1 MRKRIRDY
9 RPYSYDYDVMPLKT
23 RYQMLLEKMQNIN
36 VDVDTSKINV
46 TAKINYDDLNNMIG
60 KAIKDKS
67 INLNVPPA
75 KIDPEYLD
83 SIKSLI
89 VKSKCEVIENMSSN
103 CGGKSSCCT
112 GSSMPTDQLATKA
125 DVKSAV
131 CEIINSTDGK
141 IAEIPSKVKEEL
153 KPDFQAVNDNVDAK
167 ASEMPTKVKEEL
179 APEFKAVTDNTNA
192 KSNDII
198 TEVQIV
204 KAELDNKLDKDTFA
218 NEANNIN
225 TKLDSIDKEVK
236 NKLDSD
242 VYEAG
247 VTLINETFAAIDK
260 KIDKVDTKIQ
270 TIGVALVSDWGER
283 LVNV

>member
-1 MRKRIRDY
+1 MRKRRDY

-23 RYQMLLEKMQNIN
+23 RYQMLLEKMQNID

-60 KAIKDKS
+60 KAIKDNPV
-67 INLNVPPA
+67 NLDVPPA
-75 KIDPEYLD
+75 KIDPESLT
-83 SIKSLI
+83 SLRSLI

-112 GSSMPTDQLATKA
+112 GSNIPTDQLATKD
-125 DVKSAV
+125 DVKNAV
-131 CEIINSTDGK
+131 CEIINSTDDK
-141 IAEIPSKVKEEL
+141 VTEIPSKVKEEL
-153 KPDFQAVNDNVDAK
+153 KSDFQAVNNNVDVK
-167 ASEMPTKVKEEL
+167 TSEIPTKVKEEL
-179 APEFKAVTDNTNA
+179 APDFKAVTDNTNA

-198 TEVQIV
+198 AEVQIV
-204 KAELDNKLDKDTFA
+204 KTELDNKLDKDTFK
-218 NEANNIN
+218 NEADSIN
-225 TKLDSIDKEVK
+225 TKLDGIDTEVK
-236 NKLDSD
+236 NKLDSS

-260 KIDKVDTKIQ
+260 KIDKVDTKVQ

-283 LVNV
+283 LVNL